1 MAAKTAEFFGSD
13 ARLKIK
19 GISGVNVSV
28 KLSKELAEL
37 FGISLMKMKDGG
49 FNAPIIKAL
58 SPGIPWT
65 TNEKK
70 LNLHIFVILEYGTIE
85 WYQICL
91 FHFVFEHIY
100 VISILIFL
108 SLQSILSYLTRSAKE
123 EPLVVRTLTLTLT
136 KTERSQKYY
145 DFENY
150 YNL

>member
-1 MAAKTAEFFGSD
+1 MAAKTTEFFGSD
-13 ARLKIK
+13 AKLKIK
-19 GISGVNVSV
+19 GISGVNLSV

-37 FGISLMKMKDGG
+37 FGISLMEMKDGG
-49 FNAPIIKAL
+49 FNAPIIKAF

-70 LNLHIFVILEYGTIE
+70 LNLHIFVILEYGSIE

-100 VISILIFL
+100 VISIFL
-108 SLQSILSYLTRSAKE
+108 FLPSILSYLTRQAKE

-136 KTERSQKYY
+136 KAERSP
-145 DFENY
+145 
-150 YNL
+150 